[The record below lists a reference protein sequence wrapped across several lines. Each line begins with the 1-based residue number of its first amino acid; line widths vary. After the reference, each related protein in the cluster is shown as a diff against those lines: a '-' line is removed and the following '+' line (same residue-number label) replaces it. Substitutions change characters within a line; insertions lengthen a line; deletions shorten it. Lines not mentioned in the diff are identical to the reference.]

1 MLNYFE
7 KIYLERTSSFYKLV
21 EDNLCKKK
29 KMFIVTANP
38 EIFCYG
44 EKFKEVDKLLLD
56 QNTTII
62 ADGIGIKKSA
72 NILGYKVTERITG
85 IDLAIKLLDICNNNK
100 YKLCLLGAEEEVL
113 NKLIQVIKK
122 DYPNIKL
129 GTCMHGDIKNKDI
142 FFNKIKKENPD
153 VCLVALGMPL
163 QEELIY
169 KHLNDFNK
177 GIFVGVGGSFD
188 VMSGVKKRAPKIFQ
202 KLNLEWLYRI
212 IVEPKRIKR
221 FYQNNIKFIFKIR
234 NLKKS
239 SKGVNN
245 EKN

>member
-7 KIYLERTSSFYKLV
+7 KIYLKDTTSFYNLV
-21 EDNLCKKK
+21 ENNLSKKK

-44 EKFKEVDKLLLD
+44 EKIKDVDKLLLD
-56 QNTTII
+56 KNTTII

-72 NILGYKVTERITG
+72 NILGYKVVERITG
-85 IDLAIKLLDICNNNK
+85 IDLAIKLLDICNQNN
-100 YKLCLLGAEEEVL
+100 YKLCLLGAKEEVL
-113 NKLIQVIKK
+113 NKLIQVIKN

-129 GTCMHGDIKNKDI
+129 GTCMHGYVKNKDS
-142 FFNKIKKENPD
+142 FFNKIKKEKPD

-169 KHLNDFNK
+169 KHINDFDK

-202 KLNLEWLYRI
+202 KLNIEWLYRI

-221 FYQNNIKFIFKIR
+221 FYQNNVKFIFRIKK
-234 NLKKS
+234 LKQQVK
-239 SKGVNN
+239 
-245 EKN
+245 